1 MRLHRLL
8 VIEDEMEVG
17 TLLAQALQGAGY
29 VVETACNATSGLAAF
44 KDGSFDCVLLD
55 LGLPDLDGLEVI
67 RQLRRSTATPIIVVS
82 ARGMESQ
89 KVDALD
95 LGADDYLV
103 KPVGLRELFARLR
116 ALERRSAISD
126 ERQIDLGLAVVDLDG
141 RRIRRDKSELPLTP
155 TEFALLEV
163 LIEANGRLVTHRK
176 LLATVWGG
184 ESTEQTHYLRIY
196 MSKLRQKLEPIPAEP
211 RMLFTETGV
220 GYRLVRHSTDGEAT

>member
-1 MRLHRLL
+1 MKLHKIL
-8 VIEDEMEVG
+8 VIEDEVEVG
-17 TLLAQALQGAGY
+17 TLLAEALQGAGY
-29 VVETACNATSGLAAF
+29 VVEKAFNATAGLAAL
-44 KDGSFDCVLLD
+44 KGGSFDCVLLD

-67 RQLRRSTATPIIVVS
+67 RQVRRSSATPIIIVS
-82 ARGMESQ
+82 ARGLESQ
-89 KVDALD
+89 KVEALD

-103 KPVGLRELFARLR
+103 KPVGLKELFARLR
-116 ALERRSAISD
+116 ALERRAAISED
-126 ERQIDLGLAVVDLDG
+126 RQIDLGLAVVDLDG
-141 RRIRRDKSELPLTP
+141 RRIRRGGSELPLTP

-163 LIEANGRLVTHRK
+163 LVEASGRLVTHRK

-220 GYRLVRHSTDGEAT
+220 GYRLVRHSSDGEAT